1 MPSRTMT
8 TLEKRYYNYWP
19 AARVRN
25 FVRHLASARHVTPPP
40 RMARDR
46 AIEWMAETIGVTTD
60 TMKAMNPL
68 DFGIHHLQGHRV
80 ALINMIGQRDYADMV
95 YNENL
100 LAQRHASP
108 PAIEVPVTT
117 DVYHLPVPANSSQ
130 HSFDDADAD
139 ESPTAAEAAET
150 LAGMLTRLNAADAAA
165 DDDETNWDDI
175 KTKRKEEYEIRQFL
189 SDRLVA
195 VELKMGL
202 LDRGSSVS
210 QNGTLSLMGR
220 IVAIMGKLCEMDE

>member
-1 MPSRTMT
+1 
-8 TLEKRYYNYWP
+8 
-19 AARVRN
+19 
-25 FVRHLASARHVTPPP
+25 
-40 RMARDR
+40 
-46 AIEWMAETIGVTTD
+46 
-60 TMKAMNPL
+60 
-68 DFGIHHLQGHRV
+68 
-80 ALINMIGQRDYADMV
+80 
-95 YNENL
+95 
-100 LAQRHASP
+100 
-108 PAIEVPVTT
+108 
-117 DVYHLPVPANSSQ
+117 VPANSSQ

-150 LAGMLTRLNAADAAA
+150 LAGMLTRPNAADAAA